1 MSFEMWSGLIALLV
15 LVVVGVPI
23 VFAFAA
29 SAALGLY
36 FALGGLDPM
45 INLLQQSALSGIKE
59 YNFIVIPCFTV
70 MGMLIAHCGAA
81 SDLFNVVNRG
91 LRGVP
96 GRLAVATVGGNAV
109 FAAVT
114 GVGVA
119 AAAAFSHV
127 AYPAMREAR
136 YSRSFATGCIAGSS
150 VLGLLIPPSVF
161 MIVWAILTE
170 QSVGKLFAAGVFPGL
185 LLALLYAV
193 YCMVYAKLR
202 PSAAPEMASDQQVR
216 LTRGQIGGSLGVGV
230 LIAVTLGGIWFGYF
244 TPTEGSAVGLVGSAI
259 LAWAKGMRG
268 RGVFNAFV
276 EAGRTV
282 TPIMLLLLT
291 ATMFSKLVALNGIP
305 QEVQAL
311 LDHVGKDQPRLI
323 EDLVPKALPLGT
335 VQRVLQSLLEEG
347 VAIRDMRS
355 IIETLADYAPRTQDT
370 LELTSRVRV
379 ALGRAIVQQLFPG
392 TNELS
397 VMTLD
402 NRLERL
408 LMQAMGAGGD
418 GVGHVFVDGQC
429 AAQFVGIGRRD
440 FEGHGEQR
448 AEQLLR
454 DAGIIGGLGILMI
467 VSLLL
472 WPNDQELKNEI
483 GALARS
489 INVFRES
496 AIQKIEIERAAAD
509 VAPAQAVASAPRPA
523 PSIA

>member
-202 PSAAPEMASDQQVR
+202 PSVAPEMASNDQVR

-291 ATMFSKLVALNGIP
+291 ATIYSKLIALNGIP

-311 LDHVGKDQPRLI
+311 LESMG
-323 EDLVPKALPLGT
+323 LGT
-335 VQRVLQSLLEEG
+335 GGTLLFMVAVWFVLGAMIDSISIMLLTVPIFWP
-347 VAIRDMRS
+347 VA
-355 IIETLADYAPRTQDT
+355 Q
-370 LELTSRVRV
+370 
-379 ALGRAIVQQLFPG
+379 ALGIDPIMFALIGILVI
-392 TNELS
+392 E
-397 VMTLD
+397 
-402 NRLERL
+402 
-408 LMQAMGAGGD
+408 AGVLTPPFGI
-418 GVGHVFVDGQC
+418 GVFVVK
-429 AAQFVGIGRRD
+429 AAIPDRNIKVSEIFMGSVPYWV
-440 FEGHGEQR
+440 
-448 AEQLLR
+448 L
-454 DAGIIGGLGILMI
+454 ILFLAWLI
-467 VSLLL
+467 YV
-472 WPNDQELKNEI
+472 WPP
-483 GALARS
+483 LATWL
-489 INVFRES
+489 
-496 AIQKIEIERAAAD
+496 
-509 VAPAQAVASAPRPA
+509 
-523 PSIA
+523 PSHI

>member
-185 LLALLYAV
+185 LLAFLYAV

-202 PSAAPEMASDQQVR
+202 PSAAPEVASDQQVR

-291 ATMFSKLVALNGIP
+291 ATIYSKLIALNGIP
-305 QEVQAL
+305 QEVQAVL
-311 LDHVGKDQPRLI
+311 ESMG
-323 EDLVPKALPLGT
+323 LGT
-335 VQRVLQSLLEEG
+335 GGTLLFM
-347 VAIRDMRS
+347 VAVWFLLGAMIDS
-355 IIETLADYAPRTQDT
+355 ISIML
-370 LELTSRVRV
+370 LTVPIFWPV
-379 ALGRAIVQQLFPG
+379 AQALGIDPIMFALIGILVI
-392 TNELS
+392 E
-397 VMTLD
+397 
-402 NRLERL
+402 
-408 LMQAMGAGGD
+408 AGVLTPPFGI
-418 GVGHVFVDGQC
+418 GVFVVK
-429 AAQFVGIGRRD
+429 AAIPDRNIKVSEIFMGSVPYWV
-440 FEGHGEQR
+440 
-448 AEQLLR
+448 L
-454 DAGIIGGLGILMI
+454 ILFLAWLI
-467 VSLLL
+467 YA
-472 WPNDQELKNEI
+472 WPP
-483 GALARS
+483 LATWL
-489 INVFRES
+489 
-496 AIQKIEIERAAAD
+496 
-509 VAPAQAVASAPRPA
+509 
-523 PSIA
+523 PSHI

>member
-185 LLALLYAV
+185 LLACLYAV

-202 PSAAPEMASDQQVR
+202 PSAAPEVASDQQVR

-291 ATMFSKLVALNGIP
+291 ATIYSKLIALNGIP
-305 QEVQAL
+305 QEVQAVL
-311 LDHVGKDQPRLI
+311 ESMG
-323 EDLVPKALPLGT
+323 LGT
-335 VQRVLQSLLEEG
+335 GGTLLFM
-347 VAIRDMRS
+347 VAVWFLLGAMIDS
-355 IIETLADYAPRTQDT
+355 ISIML
-370 LELTSRVRV
+370 LTVPIFWPV
-379 ALGRAIVQQLFPG
+379 AQALGIDPIMFALIGILVI
-392 TNELS
+392 E
-397 VMTLD
+397 
-402 NRLERL
+402 
-408 LMQAMGAGGD
+408 AGVLTPPFGI
-418 GVGHVFVDGQC
+418 GVFVVK
-429 AAQFVGIGRRD
+429 AAIPDRNIKVSEIFMGSVPYWV
-440 FEGHGEQR
+440 
-448 AEQLLR
+448 L
-454 DAGIIGGLGILMI
+454 ILFLAWLI
-467 VSLLL
+467 YV
-472 WPNDQELKNEI
+472 WPP
-483 GALARS
+483 LATWL
-489 INVFRES
+489 
-496 AIQKIEIERAAAD
+496 
-509 VAPAQAVASAPRPA
+509 
-523 PSIA
+523 PSHI

>member
-127 AYPAMREAR
+127 AYPAMREAH

-193 YCMVYAKLR
+193 YCVVYAKLR
-202 PSAAPEMASDQQVR
+202 PSAAPEVTDENRVP
-216 LTRGQIGGSLGVGV
+216 LTRSQIGGSLGVGL
-230 LIAVTLGGIWFGYF
+230 LITVTLGGIWFGYF
-244 TPTEGSAVGLVGSAI
+244 TPTEGSAIGLVGAAL
-259 LAWAKGMRG
+259 LAWAKGMRS
-268 RGVFNAFV
+268 RGVFDAFV

-291 ATMFSKLVALNGIP
+291 ATIYSKLIALNGIP

-311 LDHVGKDQPRLI
+311 LESMGL
-323 EDLVPKALPLGT
+323 
-335 VQRVLQSLLEEG
+335 
-347 VAIRDMRS
+347 
-355 IIETLADYAPRTQDT
+355 
-370 LELTSRVRV
+370 
-379 ALGRAIVQQLFPG
+379 
-392 TNELS
+392 
-397 VMTLD
+397 
-402 NRLERL
+402 
-408 LMQAMGAGGD
+408 GAGGTLLFMVAVWFVLGAMID
-418 GVGHVFVDGQC
+418 SISIMLLTVPIFWPVAMALGIDPIMFALIGILVIEAGVLTPPFGIGVFVVK
-429 AAQFVGIGRRD
+429 AAIPDRNIKVSEIFMGSVPYWV
-440 FEGHGEQR
+440 
-448 AEQLLR
+448 L
-454 DAGIIGGLGILMI
+454 ILFLAWLI
-467 VSLLL
+467 YV
-472 WPNDQELKNEI
+472 WPP
-483 GALARS
+483 LATWL
-489 INVFRES
+489 
-496 AIQKIEIERAAAD
+496 
-509 VAPAQAVASAPRPA
+509 
-523 PSIA
+523 PSHI

>member
-291 ATMFSKLVALNGIP
+291 ATIYSKLIALNGIP

-311 LDHVGKDQPRLI
+311 LESMG
-323 EDLVPKALPLGT
+323 LGT
-335 VQRVLQSLLEEG
+335 SGTLLFMVAVWFVLGAMIDSISIMLLTVPIFWP
-347 VAIRDMRS
+347 VA
-355 IIETLADYAPRTQDT
+355 Q
-370 LELTSRVRV
+370 
-379 ALGRAIVQQLFPG
+379 ALGIDPIMFALIGILVI
-392 TNELS
+392 E
-397 VMTLD
+397 
-402 NRLERL
+402 
-408 LMQAMGAGGD
+408 AGVLTPPFGI
-418 GVGHVFVDGQC
+418 GVFVVK
-429 AAQFVGIGRRD
+429 AAIPDRNIKVSEIFTGSVPYWV
-440 FEGHGEQR
+440 
-448 AEQLLR
+448 L
-454 DAGIIGGLGILMI
+454 ILFLAWLI
-467 VSLLL
+467 YV
-472 WPNDQELKNEI
+472 WPP
-483 GALARS
+483 LATWL
-489 INVFRES
+489 
-496 AIQKIEIERAAAD
+496 
-509 VAPAQAVASAPRPA
+509 
-523 PSIA
+523 PSHI

>member
-1 MSFEMWSGLIALLV
+1 
-15 LVVVGVPI
+15 
-23 VFAFAA
+23 
-29 SAALGLY
+29 
-36 FALGGLDPM
+36 M

-185 LLALLYAV
+185 LLAFMYAV

-202 PSAAPEMASDQQVR
+202 PSAAPEIASEDRVA
-216 LTRGQIGGSLGVGV
+216 LTRAQIGGSLGVGL

-244 TPTEGSAVGLVGSAI
+244 TPTEGSAIGLVGSAV
-259 LAWAKGMRG
+259 LAWAKGMRW
-268 RGVFNAFV
+268 RGVFDAFV
-276 EAGRTV
+276 ESGRTV

-291 ATMFSKLVALNGIP
+291 ATIYSKLIALNGVP
-305 QEVQAL
+305 QEVQGL
-311 LDHVGKDQPRLI
+311 LASMG
-323 EDLVPKALPLGT
+323 LGT
-335 VQRVLQSLLEEG
+335 GGTLLFMVAVWFVLGAMIDSISIMLLTVPIFWP
-347 VAIRDMRS
+347 VA
-355 IIETLADYAPRTQDT
+355 T
-370 LELTSRVRV
+370 
-379 ALGRAIVQQLFPG
+379 ALGIDPITFALIGILVI
-392 TNELS
+392 E
-397 VMTLD
+397 
-402 NRLERL
+402 
-408 LMQAMGAGGD
+408 AGVLTPPFGI
-418 GVGHVFVDGQC
+418 GVFVVK
-429 AAQFVGIGRRD
+429 AAIPDRHITVSEIFRGSVPYWV
-440 FEGHGEQR
+440 
-448 AEQLLR
+448 L
-454 DAGIIGGLGILMI
+454 ILFLAWLI
-467 VSLLL
+467 YV
-472 WPNDQELKNEI
+472 WPP
-483 GALARS
+483 LATWL
-489 INVFRES
+489 
-496 AIQKIEIERAAAD
+496 
-509 VAPAQAVASAPRPA
+509 
-523 PSIA
+523 PSHV

>member
-1 MSFEMWSGLIALLV
+1 MSFEMWSGLIALLI

-59 YNFIVIPCFTV
+59 YNFVVIPCFTV

-127 AYPAMREAR
+127 AYPAMRDAR

-193 YCMVYAKLR
+193 YCMVYAKLK
-202 PSAAPEMASDQQVR
+202 PSVAPEVASEDRVA
-216 LTRGQIGGSLGVGV
+216 LTRGQIGGSLGVGL

-244 TPTEGSAVGLVGSAI
+244 TPTEGSAIGLVGSAM
-259 LAWAKGMRG
+259 LAWAKGMRW

-291 ATMFSKLVALNGIP
+291 ATIYSKLIALNGIP
-305 QEVQAL
+305 QEVQGL
-311 LDHVGKDQPRLI
+311 LASMG
-323 EDLVPKALPLGT
+323 LGT
-335 VQRVLQSLLEEG
+335 GGTLLFM
-347 VAIRDMRS
+347 VAVWFILGAMIDS
-355 IIETLADYAPRTQDT
+355 ISIML
-370 LELTSRVRV
+370 LTVPIFWPV
-379 ALGRAIVQQLFPG
+379 AMALGIDPIVFALIG
-392 TNELS
+392 ILVIE
-397 VMTLD
+397 
-402 NRLERL
+402 
-408 LMQAMGAGGD
+408 AGVLTPPFGI
-418 GVGHVFVDGQC
+418 GVFVVK
-429 AAQFVGIGRRD
+429 AAIPDRNIKVSEIF
-440 FEGHGEQR
+440 
-448 AEQLLR
+448 
-454 DAGIIGGLGILMI
+454 AGAIPYWFLILGLAWL
-467 VSLLL
+467 VYA
-472 WPNDQELKNEI
+472 WPP
-483 GALARS
+483 LATWL
-489 INVFRES
+489 
-496 AIQKIEIERAAAD
+496 
-509 VAPAQAVASAPRPA
+509 
-523 PSIA
+523 PSHI

>member
-127 AYPAMREAR
+127 AYPAMREAN

-185 LLALLYAV
+185 LLAFLYAV

-202 PSAAPEMASDQQVR
+202 PAAAPEVAHDERVA
-216 LTRGQIGGSLGVGV
+216 LTRSQIGGSLGVGL

-244 TPTEGSAVGLVGSAI
+244 TPTEGSAIGLIGAAL
-259 LAWAKGMRG
+259 LAWAKGMRW
-268 RGVFNAFV
+268 RGVFDAFV
-276 EAGRTV
+276 ESGRTV

-291 ATMFSKLVALNGIP
+291 ATIYSKLIALNGIP

-311 LDHVGKDQPRLI
+311 LESMG
-323 EDLVPKALPLGT
+323 LGT
-335 VQRVLQSLLEEG
+335 GGTLLFMVAVWFVLGAMIDSISIMLLTVPIFWP
-347 VAIRDMRS
+347 VA
-355 IIETLADYAPRTQDT
+355 Q
-370 LELTSRVRV
+370 
-379 ALGRAIVQQLFPG
+379 ALGIDPIMFALIGILVI
-392 TNELS
+392 E
-397 VMTLD
+397 
-402 NRLERL
+402 
-408 LMQAMGAGGD
+408 AGVLTPPFGI
-418 GVGHVFVDGQC
+418 GVFVVK
-429 AAQFVGIGRRD
+429 AAIPDRNITVSEIFMGSVPYWV
-440 FEGHGEQR
+440 
-448 AEQLLR
+448 L
-454 DAGIIGGLGILMI
+454 ILFLAWLI
-467 VSLLL
+467 YV
-472 WPNDQELKNEI
+472 WPP
-483 GALARS
+483 LATWL
-489 INVFRES
+489 
-496 AIQKIEIERAAAD
+496 
-509 VAPAQAVASAPRPA
+509 
-523 PSIA
+523 PSHI